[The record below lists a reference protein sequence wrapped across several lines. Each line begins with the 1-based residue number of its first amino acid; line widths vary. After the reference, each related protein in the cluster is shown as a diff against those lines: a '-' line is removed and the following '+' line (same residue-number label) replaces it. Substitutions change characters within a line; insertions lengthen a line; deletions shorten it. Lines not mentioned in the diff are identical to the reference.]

1 MMNKDK
7 LLTAAA
13 VVLAVGAA
21 FMTGTNAY
29 SLYEF
34 RTRAPAVPVTVVSD
48 WQSYA
53 STGHRLGASDPLVTV
68 VVFTDYECP
77 ACNLFAKQMDSVLV
91 RHPESVAMVI
101 RHFPIEG
108 HDLARPASEA
118 AVCAA
123 EQGRFLEYHR
133 ILFKKPELL
142 ERRPWS
148 AFARE
153 AGVRDTTAL
162 LDCLRAERTQAAV
175 ERDVMAGRRLGIE
188 GTPTFLVNGTQYA
201 GAARLQQIVDYH
213 LKQSK

>member
-1 MMNKDK
+1 
-7 LLTAAA
+7 
-13 VVLAVGAA
+13 
-21 FMTGTNAY
+21 
-29 SLYEF
+29 
-34 RTRAPAVPVTVVSD
+34 
-48 WQSYA
+48 
-53 STGHRLGASDPLVTV
+53 
-68 VVFTDYECP
+68 VFTDYECP